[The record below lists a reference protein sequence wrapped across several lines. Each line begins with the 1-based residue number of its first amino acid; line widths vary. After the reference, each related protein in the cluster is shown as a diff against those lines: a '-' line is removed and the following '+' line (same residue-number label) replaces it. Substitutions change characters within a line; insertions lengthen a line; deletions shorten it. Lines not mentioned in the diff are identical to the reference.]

1 MKLLS
6 SFFDPASPS
15 KGCKAF
21 VLLVLALLAFSFSS
35 CSSDEEAKKYT
46 VFITV
51 NYPTGYTQTLASGV
65 EVKALNAQTGT
76 TTNVTTDANGL
87 AEFSL
92 ISGVYKFTI
101 ASETEEF
108 AFNGILENTTIAKD
122 QSLTIDLSASTL
134 SGGLVIKEIYYVG
147 SLTASGGYYY
157 SDQFV
162 EIYNNSDDTIYLDKL
177 ILSMIDPITSN
188 SISSWADTSG
198 VLQEKLPLYGFTF
211 YVPGTGTEYPLLPRT
226 SAVIAQD
233 GIDHKSDAAGNAN
246 SPVNLGSASW
256 ETYVGDLN
264 GGKDADA
271 AAVPNLSVLYAT
283 STSSY
288 DFIMSV
294 FGPAVIIAKLPDD
307 VSLTAFTSD
316 DSNFATK
323 PGTTSSV
330 KYLQIPRSYVIDAV
344 ECVNSDV
351 AKQNKRIP
359 STLDAGYVYT
369 LNTYTSKSL
378 RRKVKQIIDG
388 NVIYKDT
395 NNSTQDFL
403 LEQTPAPFVHSSVV
417 EE

>member
-1 MKLLS
+1 
-6 SFFDPASPS
+6 
-15 KGCKAF
+15 
-21 VLLVLALLAFSFSS
+21 
-35 CSSDEEAKKYT
+35 
-46 VFITV
+46 
-51 NYPTGYTQTLASGV
+51 
-65 EVKALNAQTGT
+65 
-76 TTNVTTDANGL
+76 
-87 AEFSL
+87 
-92 ISGVYKFTI
+92 
-101 ASETEEF
+101 
-108 AFNGILENTTIAKD
+108 
-122 QSLTIDLSASTL
+122 LSASTL

-147 SLTASGGYYY
+147 SLTPSSGSYY

-177 ILSMIDPITSN
+177 ILSMIDSITSN
-188 SISSWADTSG
+188 SISSWSDASG

-211 YVPGTGTEYPLLPRT
+211 YVPGTGTEHPLLPRT

-271 AAVPNLSVLYAT
+271 AAVPNLGVLYAT

-307 VSLTAFTSD
+307 VSLATFTSD

-344 ECVNSDV
+344 ECVNSDEK
-351 AKQNKRIP
+351 KQYKRIP
-359 STLDAGYVYT
+359 SSLDAGYVYT
-369 LNTYTSKSL
+369 LNTYTSKSV

-388 NVIYKDT
+388 KVLYKDT

>member
-6 SFFDPASPS
+6 SFFDHASSLKGS
-15 KGCKAF
+15 K
-21 VLLVLALLAFSFSS
+21 VLVSLVLALVAFSFSS
-35 CSSDEEAKKYT
+35 CSSDEEAKKYA
-46 VFITV
+46 VSITV

-65 EVKALNAQTGT
+65 EVKALNAQTGNT
-76 TTNVTTDANGL
+76 TSVTTDANGV
-87 AEFSL
+87 AQFSL
-92 ISGVYKFTI
+92 ISGVYKFTV

-108 AFNGILENTTIAKD
+108 AFNGILENATIAQD

-134 SGGLVIKEIYYVG
+134 YGGLVIKEIYYAG
-147 SLTASGGYYY
+147 SLTPSNGSYY

-177 ILSMIDPITSN
+177 IVSMIDPITSN
-188 SISSWADTSG
+188 SISSWSDASG

-211 YVPGTGTEYPLLPRT
+211 YVSGTGKEHPLLPRT

-233 GIDHKSDAAGNAN
+233 GIDHKSDAVGNAN
-246 SPVNLGSASW
+246 SPVNLGNATW

-271 AAVPNLSVLYAT
+271 AAVPNLNVLYST
-283 STSSY
+283 STTIN

-294 FGPAVIIAKLPDD
+294 FGPALIIAKLPDN
-307 VSLTAFTSD
+307 VSLTSFTSD
-316 DSNFATK
+316 ESNYATK

-330 KYLQIPRSYVIDAV
+330 KYLQIPRSYVVDAV
-344 ECVNSDV
+344 ECVNSDEK
-351 AKQNKRIP
+351 KQHKRIP

-369 LNTYTSKSL
+369 LNTYTSKSV

-388 NVIYKDT
+388 KVIYKDT

-403 LEQTPAPFVHSSVV
+403 LEQTPAPFVHSAVV
-417 EE
+417 EQ